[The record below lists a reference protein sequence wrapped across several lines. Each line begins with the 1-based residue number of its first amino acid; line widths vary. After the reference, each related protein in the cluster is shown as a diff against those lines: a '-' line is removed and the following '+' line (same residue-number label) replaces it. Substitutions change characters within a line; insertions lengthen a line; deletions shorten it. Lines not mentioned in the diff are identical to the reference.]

1 MVETRRRQIENA
13 ASELFRERGYPATSV
28 RDIARA
34 LDIQGASLYAHVASK
49 EEMLWSIVDRA
60 ADRFDAEVAPIAEAT
75 ALAPPVRLRRMV
87 RAHVRVV
94 TTDQGSAIVFLDE
107 WRYLSPG
114 RRASIAERRDA
125 YEARFRAVI
134 ADGIATGDFQ
144 AADPT
149 LAAAFALSALNGISA
164 WYRPGGRLTSDQI
177 ADAYADM
184 IHAALADPTAATK
197 PTTTHGPPT
206 RIDR

>member
-60 ADRFDAEVAPIAEAT
+60 ADRFDAEVTPIAEDT
-75 ALAPPVRLRRMV
+75 AVAAPERLRRMIL
-87 RAHVRVV
+87 AHVGVV

-107 WRYLSPG
+107 WRYLSPE
-114 RRASIAERRDA
+114 RRSSIAQRRDA
-125 YEARFRAVI
+125 YEVRFRSAI
-134 ADGIATGDFQ
+134 ADGIRSGDFQ

-164 WYRPGGRLTSDQI
+164 WFRPDGRLTADQI
-177 ADAYADM
+177 AEAYAEM
-184 IHAALADPTAATK
+184 ILAALAHAHPEGASAT
-197 PTTTHGPPT
+197 PE
-206 RIDR
+206 DR

>member
-13 ASELFRERGYPATSV
+13 ASELFRERGYSATSV

-60 ADRFDAEVAPIAEAT
+60 ADRFDAVVTPIATDA
-75 ALAPPVRLRRMV
+75 ALDPPARLRRMV
-87 RAHVRVV
+87 HAHVAVV
-94 TTDQGSAIVFLDE
+94 TADQGSAIVFLDE
-107 WRYLSPG
+107 WRYLSPE
-114 RRASIAERRDA
+114 RRFSIARRRDA

-134 ADGIATGDFQ
+134 ADGIARGDFT
-144 AADPT
+144 AGDPI
-149 LAAAFALSALNGISA
+149 LGAAFSLSALNGMSA
-164 WYRPGGRLTSDQI
+164 WYRPDGRLTADAI

-184 IHAALADPTAATK
+184 ILGALGHPHPA
-197 PTTTHGPPT
+197 GCSNPP
-206 RIDR
+206 RKDAR